1 MFQISK
7 IIMVLIVRL
16 VYLTNLPVAFFFS
29 FPHLIISNQSSDIQL
44 IVVHDDLTDLIQT
57 IDLSDKII
65 WFQLR

>member
-7 IIMVLIVRL
+7 TIMVLIVRL
-16 VYLTNLPVAFFFS
+16 VYLTNLPVAFLFS

-44 IVVHDDLTDLIQT
+44 IVVHDDLTDLIQA

-65 WFQLR
+65 WF

>member
-16 VYLTNLPVAFFFS
+16 VYLTNLPVAFFFFS

-44 IVVHDDLTDLIQT
+44 IVVHDDLTDLIQA

-65 WFQLR
+65 WF